1 MLPDHCTIVDGNS
14 VLGLIPI
21 VFLGYCM
28 DMITSLLLFLLCIG
42 VGIVIYL
49 LMSGRG
55 KDEDRVMLEWL
66 KTTQRDLRNL
76 QQTLSETSSR
86 NTRELSESMRLQTQ
100 DIHERL
106 TRASEVIGE
115 LKREAGAFSEV
126 SRSMKELHE
135 FLKSPK
141 LRGNI
146 GEQVLNDLIGQMFPK
161 NSFFIQHHFK
171 TGSIVDVALKTDAG
185 ILPIDSKF
193 PMEQFQEMMKGETKE
208 SRDGARK
215 EFGKIVKKHIDAIA
229 SKYILPEEG
238 TMDFA
243 LMYVPSESVYYE
255 IAADTSLFEYARKMR
270 VYPVSPTTLYA
281 HLQTILLSFEGKK
294 VEQRSKYIFAQ
305 LRSIEQSFKQ
315 FESNFQVL
323 GKHITNAHNAYSSSV
338 TTLSALDR
346 NVQSARMLKDESTT
360 LLEDSV

>member
-1 MLPDHCTIVDGNS
+1 MLTS
-14 VLGLIPI
+14 VL
-21 VFLGYCM
+21 
-28 DMITSLLLFLLCIG
+28 LFILCVG
-42 VGIVIYL
+42 VAVVIYL
-49 LMSGRG
+49 LIGKKKSG
-55 KDEDRVMLEWL
+55 DDQAMLEWL
-66 KTTQRDLRNL
+66 KTTQRDLRSL
-76 QQTLSETSSR
+76 QQTLNESSAR
-86 NTRELSESMRLQTQ
+86 STRELSESMRLQTQ

-106 TRASEVIGE
+106 TKASDVIGE

-208 SRDGARK
+208 AREVGRK
-215 EFGKIVKKHIDAIA
+215 EFAKVVKKHISAIA
-229 SKYILPEEG
+229 DKYILPEEG

-255 IAADTSLFEYARKMR
+255 IAADTSLFDYARRMR

-294 VEQRSKYIFAQ
+294 VEERSKYVFAQ
-305 LRSIEQSFKQ
+305 LRSIEQSFTQ
-315 FESNFQVL
+315 FEAGFTTL
-323 GKHITNAHNAYSSSV
+323 GRHITNAHSAYTTSA
-338 TTLSALDR
+338 TTLASLDR
-346 NVQSARMLKDESTT
+346 SVKSARSLVHDAKVE
-360 LLEDSV
+360 LPEEI

>member
-1 MLPDHCTIVDGNS
+1 MLTS
-14 VLGLIPI
+14 VLLLI
-21 VFLGYCM
+21 
-28 DMITSLLLFLLCIG
+28 LCIG
-42 VGIVIYL
+42 VGAVIYL
-49 LMSGRG
+49 LLTKRASR
-55 KDEDRVMLEWL
+55 EDTATLEWL
-66 KTTQRDLRNL
+66 KSTQRDLRNL

-171 TGSIVDVALKTDAG
+171 SGSIVDVALKTEAG

-208 SRDGARK
+208 LREVGKK
-215 EFGKIVKKHIDAIA
+215 EFVKVVKKHIDAIA

-243 LMYVPSESVYYE
+243 MMYVPSESVYYE
-255 IAADTSLFEYARKMR
+255 IAADTALFEYARKMR

-305 LRSIEQSFKQ
+305 LRAIEQSFGQ
-315 FESNFQVL
+315 FETNFATL
-323 GKHITNAHNAYSSSV
+323 GKHITNAHSAY
-338 TTLSALDR
+338 TTSATSLSTLDR
-346 NVQSARMLKDESTT
+346 NVRSARALGDDTHVSKKRLGKEI
-360 LLEDSV
+360 

>member
-1 MLPDHCTIVDGNS
+1 MIFAL
-14 VLGLIPI
+14 LI
-21 VFLGYCM
+21 
-28 DMITSLLLFLLCIG
+28 LLCVG

-49 LMSGRG
+49 LLFGHSQ
-55 KDEDRVMLEWL
+55 KQDQTMLEWL
-66 KTTQRDLRNL
+66 RTTQRDLRSL
-76 QQTLSETSSR
+76 QQTLSESSSR
-86 NTRELSESMRLQTQ
+86 NTHELSESMRLQTQ

-106 TRASEVIGE
+106 TRANEVIGE

-171 TGSIVDVALKTDAG
+171 SGSIVDVALKTDAG

-193 PMEQFQEMMKGETKE
+193 PMEQFEAMTRGETKE
-208 SRDGARK
+208 HRETARK
-215 EFGKIVKKHIDAIA
+215 EFIKTVKKHIDAIA
-229 SKYILPEEG
+229 DKYILPEEG

-255 IAADTSLFEYARKMR
+255 IAAEPSLFDYARRHR

-294 VEQRSKYIFAQ
+294 IEQRSKIVFVQ
-305 LRSIEQSFKQ
+305 LRAIEQSFGQ
-315 FESNFQVL
+315 FESNFQTL
-323 GKHITNAHNAYSSSV
+323 GKHITNAHNAYTSSA
-338 TTLSALDR
+338 TMLSALDR
-346 NVQSARMLKDESTT
+346 NVKSART
-360 LLEDSV
+360 LDAGKQKLSASAKL

>member
-1 MLPDHCTIVDGNS
+1 MLTSALLIV
-14 VLGLIPI
+14 
-21 VFLGYCM
+21 
-28 DMITSLLLFLLCIG
+28 LCAG
-42 VGIVIYL
+42 VGVVIYL
-49 LMSGRG
+49 LLAKRTSR
-55 KDEDRVMLEWL
+55 EDTATLEWL
-66 KTTQRDLRNL
+66 KSTQRDLHNL
-76 QQTLSETSSR
+76 QQTLSETSTR
-86 NTRELSESMRLQTQ
+86 NTRELSESMRVQTQ

-171 TGSIVDVALKTDAG
+171 SGSIVDVALKTEAG

-193 PMEQFQEMMKGETKE
+193 PMEQFQEMMKGESKE
-208 SRDGARK
+208 LRELGRK
-215 EFGKIVKKHIDAIA
+215 EFVKVVKKHIDAIA

-243 LMYVPSESVYYE
+243 MMYVPSESVYYE
-255 IAADTSLFEYARKMR
+255 IAADTSLFDYARIRR

-294 VEQRSKYIFAQ
+294 VEQRSRYVFAQ
-305 LRSIEQSFKQ
+305 LRAIETSFGQ
-315 FESNFQVL
+315 FETNFALL
-323 GKHITNAHNAYSSSV
+323 GKHITNAHSAF
-338 TTLSALDR
+338 TTSATSLSALDR
-346 NVQSARMLKDESTT
+346 NVRSARSLGDDIKTPKKHLQKEN
-360 LLEDSV
+360 